1 MVKSSVPAGV
11 VDDPAVI
18 IDVIVE
24 DMALISD
31 MAVPVDGLAV
41 CSDLFRMLMDM
52 AFVVIEGIEAVSIDI
67 EAMPIPLVVDDSIAI
82 DIASGS

>member
-1 MVKSSVPAGV
+1 MKSSDVVFVQVSGGSELAFRPGLNIIGGLQPRGPKAICGISDMVLMVKSSVPAGV

-41 CSDLFRMLMDM
+41 
-52 AFVVIEGIEAVSIDI
+52 
-67 EAMPIPLVVDDSIAI
+67 
-82 DIASGS
+82 